1 MMMQIFKKLYQK
13 IAEPRVYRLLQLTIY
28 VILFIAGVCVNIWPP
43 LSLVSIIGQWYL
55 YIMAWSL
62 IIGSLFAGV
71 AILPGIW
78 WLERTG
84 LLLMATSMA
93 IYLII
98 VASLGSSVLGVCVS
112 SAFIIQFAQRWFE
125 IRKWMLEPKI
135 KKG

>member
-28 VILFIAGVCVNIWPP
+28 VILFIAGVCVYISPP
-43 LSLVSIIGQWYL
+43 LCLVSISGQWYL

-62 IIGSLFAGV
+62 IIGSRFAVV
-71 AILPGIW
+71 AIFPGIW

-84 LLLMATSMA
+84 FRLMATSMA

-98 VASLGSSVLGVCVS
+98 LASLGSSVL
-112 SAFIIQFAQRWFE
+112 
-125 IRKWMLEPKI
+125 
-135 KKG
+135 